1 MSSASFNLYYY
12 HVNSQISCFMC
23 ILMGNVIESIF
34 CVLKP
39 AQCEAGEDQ
48 HLLTKQ
54 QENSFIGCTNL
65 V

>member
-12 HVNSQISCFMC
+12 PVNSQISCFMC
-23 ILMGNVIESIF
+23 ILIGNVIESIF

-48 HLLTKQ
+48 HQLTK

>member
-12 HVNSQISCFMC
+12 PVNSQISCFMC
-23 ILMGNVIESIF
+23 ILIGNVIESIF

-54 QENSFIGCTNL
+54 ENSFIGCTNL

>member
-12 HVNSQISCFMC
+12 PVNSQISCFMC
-23 ILMGNVIESIF
+23 ILIGNVIESII

-54 QENSFIGCTNL
+54 ENSFIGCTNL

>member
-12 HVNSQISCFMC
+12 PVNSQISCFMC
-23 ILMGNVIESIF
+23 ILIGNVIESIF

-39 AQCEAGEDQ
+39 AQCEAVEDQ
-48 HLLTKQ
+48 HLLTK